1 VFSGPYRRPDR
12 HRQTPNRPAHR
23 GSAMVLLLG
32 AGLHQACSPRGVRAS
47 GSARAEKKGQDG
59 ITAPEGLSFHP
70 PMALR
75 LPPYQPLP
83 APAPDQPL
91 HEVAIAQLQPTQL
104 CVGLAEVRSRQRD
117 FSAESRSQRRN
128 YLGSKPVPL
137 VRDSA
142 GSLWMVD
149 RHHRLRALIE
159 LDPTAKAF
167 GYIVLQVESHD
178 RADALEALRQRGWLY
193 LYDGRGL
200 GPLAP
205 AALPTSL
212 TGLQDDPYRSL
223 VWKLK
228 KEGVIQPAPLIPFHE
243 FRWGAWLRRRPLP
256 PFSSDRLEPA
266 LPAARALARSSA
278 ASHLAGW
285 NGLA

>member
-1 VFSGPYRRPDR
+1 MEAV
-12 HRQTPNRPAHR
+12 PACP
-23 GSAMVLLLG
+23 A
-32 AGLHQACSPRGVRAS
+32 
-47 GSARAEKKGQDG
+47 
-59 ITAPEGLSFHP
+59 
-70 PMALR
+70 MALR

-83 APAPDQPL
+83 GPQACTPL
-91 HEVAIAQLQPTQL
+91 LEVPIAALQPTQM

-117 FSAESRSQRRN
+117 FRAESGRQRRD

-137 VRDSA
+137 VRDA
-142 GSLWMVD
+142 TGALWMVD

-159 LDPTAKAF
+159 LDPAATAF
-167 GYIVLQVESHD
+167 GYLVLELDSHD
-178 RADALEALRQRGWLY
+178 RAQALAALQQRGWLY
-193 LYDGRGL
+193 LHDGRGL

-228 KEGVIQPAPLIPFHE
+228 QEGVVAPAPLIPFHE

-256 PFSSDRLEPA
+256 PFSSERLDPA
-266 LPAARALARSSA
+266 LPTARALARSA
-278 ASHLAGW
+278 AAAHLAGW
-285 NGLA
+285 KGGAAGPT